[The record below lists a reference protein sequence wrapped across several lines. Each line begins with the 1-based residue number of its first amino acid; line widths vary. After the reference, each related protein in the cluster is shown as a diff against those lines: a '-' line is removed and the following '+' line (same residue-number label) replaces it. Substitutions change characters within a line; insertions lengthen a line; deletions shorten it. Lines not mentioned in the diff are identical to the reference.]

1 MGNSHSPPVNSR
13 FASASR
19 AFTQKEMGDLR
30 ALFVSMAAQSQSD
43 GRYISPSVFQVR
55 FQSDIESVL
64 VTIFDDIFNVKSSE
78 PGSSSQGDMVDI
90 FLNSATFSRGD
101 ERCNDE
107 SMSFEDFR
115 KWCTL
120 IPSLRKFLGSLLIP
134 PDSGRPGSQVPK
146 LLHLESIDSGML
158 LLRKEYAWHIGGALS
173 QQELEEWKLLYH
185 STLNGLSFNT
195 FLGSITND
203 NGPTVLIIK
212 DNEGYIY
219 GGYASQPW
227 ERHGDFYGDMKS
239 FLFQLHPKVSI
250 FRPTGANNN
259 LQWCAVSFS
268 SEAIPNGIG
277 FGGRINHFGL
287 FLSAGF
293 DQGHT
298 FSCTTFNSPCLSKNS
313 KICPEAIE
321 CWGVVRKGTQQER
334 QDARK
339 GTVLERFKE
348 DRNMLNMVGIANA
361 SE

>member
-1 MGNSHSPPVNSR
+1 
-13 FASASR
+13 
-19 AFTQKEMGDLR
+19 
-30 ALFVSMAAQSQSD
+30 
-43 GRYISPSVFQVR
+43 
-55 FQSDIESVL
+55 
-64 VTIFDDIFNVKSSE
+64 
-78 PGSSSQGDMVDI
+78 
-90 FLNSATFSRGD
+90 
-101 ERCNDE
+101 
-107 SMSFEDFR
+107 
-115 KWCTL
+115 
-120 IPSLRKFLGSLLIP
+120 
-134 PDSGRPGSQVPK
+134 
-146 LLHLESIDSGML
+146 
-158 LLRKEYAWHIGGALS
+158 
-173 QQELEEWKLLYH
+173 
-185 STLNGLSFNT
+185 
-195 FLGSITND
+195 
-203 NGPTVLIIK
+203 
-212 DNEGYIY
+212 
-219 GGYASQPW
+219 
-227 ERHGDFYGDMKS
+227 MKS

-334 QDARK
+334 QDALK

-348 DRNMLNMVGIANA
+348 DWNMLNMVGIANA